1 MTLLTDFDPLD
12 LSTDEYLDDHSVN
25 TEDSKGSCRISSVA
39 NYKRC
44 FRDDFLMLYEN
55 DYRIIQSEE
64 RQFGQSIANF
74 DTLGVLRLLQNRI
87 ALDQDQ
93 QAASNPVDFNITG
106 QVVRLSGVYAEVDC
120 FGGDKIVMLRSRTK
134 GNWDLLQ
141 EGQWFSGSALICESG
156 EVLKATIKSQIS
168 PPKLVSDNEIDDFY
182 AKILRAE
189 LTTNK

>member
-1 MTLLTDFDPLD
+1 MTLLTDFESLD
-12 LSTDEYLDDHSVN
+12 LSAGEYLDDHFVDI
-25 TEDSKGSCRISSVA
+25 EDSNKSFRINSVA
-39 NYKRC
+39 NYKRWYE
-44 FRDDFLMLYEN
+44 DF
-55 DYRIIQSEE
+55 YRVIQSRELRYE
-64 RQFGQSIANF
+64 QSIANF
-74 DTLGVLRLLQNRI
+74 DVHGVSRVLPNEI
-87 ALDQDQ
+87 ALDQDE
-93 QAASNPVDFNITG
+93 QAASNPVDFEITG

-168 PPKLVSDNEIDDFY
+168 PPNLISDNEIDEFY

>member
-1 MTLLTDFDPLD
+1 MTLLTDFEPVD
-12 LSTDEYLDDHSVN
+12 LFADRYLDDHSVDI
-25 TEDSKGSCRISSVA
+25 EDSNESFRINSVA
-39 NYKRC
+39 NYKRWSEA
-44 FRDDFLMLYEN
+44 F
-55 DYRIIQSEE
+55 YRVIQSRELRYE
-64 RQFGQSIANF
+64 QSIANF
-74 DTLGVLRLLQNRI
+74 DALGFSRVLPNEI
-87 ALDQDQ
+87 ALDQDE
-93 QAASNPVDFNITG
+93 QAASNPVDFEITG
-106 QVVRLSGVYAEVDC
+106 QVVRLSGVDAEVDC